1 MPTEHRP
8 IEYTDESPVD
18 VTSDMF
24 DSLQHE
30 IRLRVEKATAD
41 LGEFGL
47 TVTADS
53 RDGSFAVHF
62 GPDMLVRWDV
72 LAALPALLPVFVTP
86 REQAR
91 FDRSA
96 SRR

>member
-8 IEYTDESPVD
+8 IKYTDEHPID
-18 VTSDMF
+18 IGTHQF
-24 DSLQHE
+24 ASLICE
-30 IRLRVEKATAD
+30 IKLRVEQATAD
-41 LGEFGL
+41 LGDFGIGM
-47 TVTADS
+47 TAND
-53 RDGSFAVHF
+53 DGHFSIGF
-62 GPDMLVRWDV
+62 GPNMTVHWDV